1 MTDDK
6 LLHVSCMVHERGL
19 WELLRAMELHK
30 VGNVQVRPVMPLLA
44 LPPPSG
50 SNGKRKRSPAFGK
63 VQPAVRAAMQLKQ
76 KRRVPELAKAIGAKP
91 QSTYSAVA
99 ILIKQGV
106 VKRVSP
112 GLYMRTKPDP
122 VAQP

>member
-6 LLHVSCMVHERGL
+6 LLHVSCIVHERGL

-44 LPPPSG
+44 LPAPG
-50 SNGKRKRSPAFGK
+50 NGKRKRTPAYGN
-63 VQPAVRAAMQLKQ
+63 VQPAVRAAMRLKE
-76 KRRVPELAKAIGAKP
+76 KRRVPELAKEIGAKA
-91 QSTYSAVA
+91 QSTYSAIG